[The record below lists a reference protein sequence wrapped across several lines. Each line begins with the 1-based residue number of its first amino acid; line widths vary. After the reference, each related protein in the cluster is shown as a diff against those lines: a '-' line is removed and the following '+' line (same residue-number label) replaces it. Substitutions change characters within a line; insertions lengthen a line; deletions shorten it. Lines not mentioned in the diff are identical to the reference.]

1 MHMNILTA
9 LLKGIKDRQLDN
21 FFQLEENISKQ
32 TKVQILDIIKDN
44 DKGNDPMDK
53 LRLFIIWFLSTEQ
66 ELSRADMDQFDEA
79 LIAAGADTTS
89 LKYVKQARELT
100 RMNMMSSV
108 PNQQGQQSAST
119 DLFKGF
125 SAMSSRLTSGLKE
138 AGIGANFENLSTC
151 TPLPIIWNQPLTDL
165 VSGVKNLMP
174 QNKDLTLTK
183 SKLALKILVAF
194 LTLL

>member
-32 TKVQILDIIKDN
+32 TKLQVLDIIKDS

-53 LRLFIIWFLSTEQ
+53 LRLFIIWYLSTEQ

-79 LIAAGADTTS
+79 LVAAGADTTS

-138 AGIGANFENLSTC
+138 AGIGANFENLSTY
-151 TPLPIIWNQPLTDL
+151 
-165 VSGVKNLMP
+165 V
-174 QNKDLTLTK
+174 
-183 SKLALKILVAF
+183 
-194 LTLL
+194 LLSHGLSH